1 MWSILDLGPSLP
13 PVFAQLDGTL
23 RVFGRQINHMDSAVR
38 QAAWAQVPTLKL
50 AGYLMV
56 VPFLCLPKC
65 HLDKGGVKKTKPTNQ
80 TKKCKFSVRKKQQLF
95 GDARSKNTHTCLQS
109 YLLLIQ
115 VIDWKPHHHKVKIN
129 LCLNIYPHYQQLFLL
144 CVLIITWLKIVIW
157 SKKNPFLSLFIHFT
171 SSEYAPQP
179 LPLF

>member
-13 PVFAQLDGTL
+13 PVFAQLDGIL

-80 TKKCKFSVRKKQQLF
+80 TKKSHHNN
-95 GDARSKNTHTCLQS
+95 NTYFLG
-109 YLLLIQ
+109 LLGELN
-115 VIDWKPHHHKVKIN
+115 KIMYIR
-129 LCLNIYPHYQQLFLL
+129 L
-144 CVLIITWLKIVIW
+144 
-157 SKKNPFLSLFIHFT
+157 
-171 SSEYAPQP
+171 
-179 LPLF
+179 